1 MTKAEALEMFAAKR
15 AECQNAAE
23 QNERDR
29 EANLGAVRVMD
40 QLITTVQALPDDAEI
55 DPDITETDA
64 GPTTEPETVV
74 ESEED
79 AA

>member
-15 AECQNAAE
+15 LECQNAAE

-40 QLITTVQALPDDAEI
+40 QLIATVNAQADDANILPEAV
-55 DPDITETDA
+55 TD
-64 GPTTEPETVV
+64 
-74 ESEED
+74 ES
-79 AA
+79 